1 MSHRRV
7 RSQPWGFAM
16 LARFV
21 RDESGA
27 TMLEYGLIVA
37 IVGAAIIGGLGE
49 VGQKMAANYQTL
61 ADAMKERTP

>member
-1 MSHRRV
+1 
-7 RSQPWGFAM
+7 
-16 LARFV
+16 
-21 RDESGA
+21 
-27 TMLEYGLIVA
+27 MLEYGLIVA

>member
-1 MSHRRV
+1 
-7 RSQPWGFAM
+7 M

-37 IVGAAIIGGLGE
+37 IIAAAIIGGLGD
-49 VGQKMAANYQTL
+49 VMQQIGDNFQTL